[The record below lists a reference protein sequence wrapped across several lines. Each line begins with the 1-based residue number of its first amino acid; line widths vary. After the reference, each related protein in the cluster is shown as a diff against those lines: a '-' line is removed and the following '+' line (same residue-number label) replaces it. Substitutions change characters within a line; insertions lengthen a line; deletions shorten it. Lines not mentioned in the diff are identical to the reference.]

1 VKKSLLLLQPLTP
14 LSSPAPHLS
23 SLSMENH
30 VESMEGSSPSL
41 DLGEELQRVLE
52 QFTTPN
58 PPMDAQIHTKS
69 NPDMKIFE
77 QKTTQE

>member
-1 VKKSLLLLQPLTP
+1 
-14 LSSPAPHLS
+14 
-23 SLSMENH
+23 MENL

-58 PPMDAQIHTKS
+58 PPMDAQIQTTEELEENMEVES
-69 NPDMKIFE
+69 ESGIPDMKIFE
-77 QKTTQE
+77 QKMTQE